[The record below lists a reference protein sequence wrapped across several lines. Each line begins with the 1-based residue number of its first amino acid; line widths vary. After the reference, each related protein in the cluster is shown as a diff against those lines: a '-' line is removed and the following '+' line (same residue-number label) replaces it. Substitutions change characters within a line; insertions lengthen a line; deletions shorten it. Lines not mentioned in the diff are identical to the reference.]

1 MDKLSSSVLVF
12 FGATGDLAKK
22 QIFPALQSMV
32 RHGHFDLPVIGVSG
46 SDWTDE
52 QLVARAKESVESH
65 GGLDPQAFAKLAPR
79 LKYLSGDYKK
89 AETYQ
94 RLCGMLGPD
103 ARPLFYLAIPPNMF
117 TTVVTHIAG
126 TGCARHARFII
137 EKPFGRDLASAR
149 DLHAGLRQALPDA
162 TILLIDHYLGKE
174 PVQNL
179 LYFRFANRFTE
190 PVWNRDNVASVQITM
205 AEKFGVAGRE
215 RFYEDVGA
223 LRDVVQNH
231 LLQVLAL
238 LTIDAPDGRDPA
250 SLRERKLE
258 LFRAMRPL
266 APAEVVRGQFSGY
279 RGSRDVAPGS
289 EVETFAALRVH
300 IDTPR
305 WQDVPFFIRAGKCL
319 PVTATEVT
327 VYLKQPEPA
336 VFDNDSAP
344 NYFRFRLSP
353 DVSISLGARV
363 KLPGEAM
370 QGESVELAEHHQ
382 VGDEMSPYERL
393 LGDALRGDAS
403 LFAEYESIEAAW
415 RVIDPAL
422 GSGKVRIYDPGSWGP
437 AEADALTAGEGGWHN
452 PS

>member
-1 MDKLSSSVLVF
+1 MDNQSSSVLVF

-46 SDWTDE
+46 SDWSDE
-52 QLVARAKESVESH
+52 QLVARAKESVEAH
-65 GGLDPQAFAKLAPR
+65 GGLDPQAFARLAPR

-117 TTVVTHIAG
+117 TTVVAHLAQ
-126 TGCARHARFII
+126 TGCARNARFII

-162 TILLIDHYLGKE
+162 PILLIDHYLGKE

-250 SLRERKLE
+250 SLREAQARIVPRHATTGPGRRGARPVPE
-258 LFRAMRPL
+258 LPRLIRCRP
-266 APAEVVRGQFSGY
+266 
-279 RGSRDVAPGS
+279 PGRMWKPS
-289 EVETFAALRVH
+289 LPCACISIR
-300 IDTPR
+300 
-305 WQDVPFFIRAGKCL
+305 RAGKACR
-319 PVTATEVT
+319 
-327 VYLKQPEPA
+327 
-336 VFDNDSAP
+336 FSSAP
-344 NYFRFRLSP
+344 ANACRSRPPRSRC
-353 DVSISLGARV
+353 S
-363 KLPGEAM
+363 
-370 QGESVELAEHHQ
+370 
-382 VGDEMSPYERL
+382 
-393 LGDALRGDAS
+393 
-403 LFAEYESIEAAW
+403 
-415 RVIDPAL
+415 
-422 GSGKVRIYDPGSWGP
+422 
-437 AEADALTAGEGGWHN
+437 
-452 PS
+452 